1 MTRMVSRTFRY
12 LRSSENAILPVLNEY
27 RLSDLIK
34 LVVRNRPRRHLSRL
48 DDESMF
54 VTKIRRY
61 ALPVLKLTKEDAY
74 VDLSVKAVPVDGRS
88 ASSRLQCCSAYI
100 LSNFAFTHPLY

>member
-1 MTRMVSRTFRY
+1 MVSRTFRY

-54 VTKIRRY
+54 VVTRVRRY
-61 ALPVLKLTKEDAY
+61 ALPGTKLTKEDAY

-100 LSNFAFTHPLY
+100 LSNFAFTHQLY